1 MNVISQDTKRVLEY
15 QNLLRNAKS
24 RGMKK
29 KYLALLIKAIKKKNS
44 TGENSQILEMIK
56 RIEDRQNAIN
66 RGVEVV

>member
-1 MNVISQDTKRVLEY
+1 
-15 QNLLRNAKS
+15 
-24 RGMKK
+24 MKK